1 MLMLTFHGV
10 LEEFVIEVWMDA
22 IRVDHVTEDVGEV
35 SSDRHLKFKKLG
47 GTGRT
52 HHLKVKELGGAGRT
66 HHLKVK
72 ELGGTG
78 RAHHLKVKELGGTG
92 RIHHQLLN
100 ARTLSCPRW
109 SISDIITQHQ
119 WRV

>member
-1 MLMLTFHGV
+1 MLCGMLMLTFHGV
-10 LEEFVIEVWMDA
+10 LEEFVIEVWNDA

-47 GTGRT
+47 GT
-52 HHLKVKELGGAGRT
+52 GRT

-119 WRV
+119 WRL